1 MESVLVGVDH
11 SESSR
16 RAVKFALERARV
28 NQWRMS
34 IAYVINWSPYNTF
47 RTQQDNEAR
56 PVVRKAEIERAQA
69 EVIDPI
75 LSWAE
80 SEKHL
85 GDVEVT
91 PVIRHGR
98 PSEVLADIAAE
109 GGHDLIVVG
118 RTGESNLRTAIF
130 GSTAYRLVQHAPV
143 AVVVVP

>member
-16 RAVKFALERARV
+16 RAVRFALERARV
-28 NQWRMS
+28 NQWRMT
-34 IAYVINWSPYNTF
+34 IAYVVNWSPYSFNPPGE
-47 RTQQDNEAR
+47 NEAR
-56 PVVRKAEIERAQA
+56 PVARQAEIARAQA
-69 EVIDPI
+69 EVIDP
-75 LSWAE
+75 LLKWAE
-80 SEKHL
+80 SEGHR

-91 PVIRHGR
+91 STIRHGR
-98 PSEVLADIAAE
+98 PSEVLADIAE
-109 GGHDLIVVG
+109 EDGHDLILVG